1 MVGFGLS
8 KLYGDMKRLNL
19 KNTRATIVKTV
30 KDTTVKVTKAS
41 ESEVRENL
49 HVAAVPAPF
58 HRGSKSN
65 NVPHIPLLP
74 PQLSLQLLLPNPRA
88 AIPSQITVKGCSR
101 K

>member
-8 KLYGDMKRLNL
+8 ELYGDMKRLNL

-41 ESEVRENL
+41 ELEVRENL

-58 HRGSKSN
+58 HCGSKSN
-65 NVPHIPLLP
+65 NVPHIPLVP
-74 PQLSLQLLLPNPRA
+74 PQPSLQLLLPNPRT